1 MACESIRPQL
11 QPMKV
16 LDPCRKDMSVGSK
29 EAFDTMYI
37 VVLSFT
43 YVCKIRFLYHSNES
57 YSGSFM

>member
-1 MACESIRPQL
+1 MACESIRPQP

-16 LDPCRKDMSVGSK
+16 LDPCRKDMSVRSK

>member
-16 LDPCRKDMSVGSK
+16 LDPCRKDMSVRSK

-37 VVLSFT
+37 VVFSFT